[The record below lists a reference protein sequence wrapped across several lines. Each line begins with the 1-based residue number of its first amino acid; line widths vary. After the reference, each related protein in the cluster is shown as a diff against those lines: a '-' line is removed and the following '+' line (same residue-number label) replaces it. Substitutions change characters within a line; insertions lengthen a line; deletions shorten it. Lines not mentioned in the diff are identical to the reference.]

1 MSDIPDILSALT
13 RHRMLR
19 PGDVVL
25 VAFSGGPDSA
35 TMTHALHESART
47 LDISLHAAHFN
58 HCLRGE
64 SSEEDATF
72 AQAFAEKLG
81 MDIHLEHARHL
92 AGRAHVSEE
101 EARTARYEF
110 LRRVASEIGANRI
123 AVGHN
128 ADDRAES
135 VLLNVFRGTGI
146 AGLGSIRPVQGDV
159 IRPLIDTTR
168 RDIEAYLAEHSIPFR
183 VDESNA
189 DTDYARNWI
198 RHELMPLLE
207 DRCNPN
213 VKTAL
218 LRLAEIAADQSDAME
233 QLAVNARTRAQYGSG
248 MDVDILLS
256 LPTAVLRELIR
267 SEIRLAKADLTD
279 ITYDQVRGILEAL
292 NSGMDFTVTL
302 TGGEVYASRS
312 GKSFRVYRKAE
323 RTRPKPFEVSLPMPG
338 VTEIP
343 GLGCRIITD
352 IVESPEPRKTCADTA
367 LIDSESV
374 VGSLRAR
381 NARPGDR
388 IVPFGMSG
396 EKKLQDVF
404 VDKKIAR
411 RERDKAIVVV
421 DDERILWVVG
431 IVVSEACRVTGRTR
445 RAIRLSAE
453 TCLFCSLGIDA
464 R

>member
-25 VAFSGGPDSA
+25 VALSGGPDSTA
-35 TMTHALHESART
+35 MTHALHASART

-58 HCLRGE
+58 HCLRGT
-64 SSEEDATF
+64 SSDEDARF
-72 AQAFAEKLG
+72 ASAFARKL
-81 MDIHLEHARHL
+81 DITIHIGRAPHL
-92 AGRAHVSEE
+92 ASLPHVSEE

-110 LRRVASEIGANRI
+110 LRRVASKVGANRI

-135 VLLNVFRGTGI
+135 VLLNVFRGTGV

-168 RDIEAYLAEHSIPFR
+168 RDIEDYLAEHNLAFR

-189 DTDYARNWI
+189 DTDYARNWV

-233 QLAVNARTRAQYGSG
+233 QLAAGARTRAQYASG
-248 MDVDILLS
+248 MDVDVLLS

-323 RTRPKPFEVSLPMPG
+323 RTRLKPFEVSLPMPG
-338 VTEIP
+338 MTEIP
-343 GLGCRIITD
+343 GLDCRIITD

-388 IVPFGMSG
+388 IVPFGMTG

-411 RERDKAIVVV
+411 RERDKAIVVA

-431 IVVSEACRVTGRTR
+431 IVTSEACRVTGKTR

-453 TCLFCSLGIDA
+453 PCQ
-464 R
+464 